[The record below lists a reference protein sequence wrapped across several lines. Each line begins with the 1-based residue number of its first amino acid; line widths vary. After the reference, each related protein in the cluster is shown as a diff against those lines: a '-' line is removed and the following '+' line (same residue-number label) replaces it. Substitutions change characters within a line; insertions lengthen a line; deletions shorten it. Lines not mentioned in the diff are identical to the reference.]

1 MLSIGEMESLVDQCK
16 YKPGWYIH
24 FRLDLAHHGRPY
36 IQIACT
42 EGIDSTTGE
51 RVPWCSGKRYLSR
64 YMCRQEVVGA
74 VFSLIKDAEMHE
86 LHEWFRYKGAS
97 IFNPHIDPDVLVEV
111 ASKAENFNMRENAMT
126 MQE

>member
-1 MLSIGEMESLVDQCK
+1 MELREMSALVQQCS
-16 YKPGWYIH
+16 YKPGWYIN
-24 FRLDLAHHGRPY
+24 FLLDDRPY
-36 IQIACT
+36 IQLQVAGT
-42 EGIDSTTGE
+42 DSQTGKPT
-51 RVPWCSGKRYLSR
+51 VWCSGKRYLSQH
-64 YMCRQEVVGA
+64 MCRQEIVGA

-97 IFNPHIDPDVLVEV
+97 IFNPHIDPDVLVVV